1 MKKIS
6 VRFCTI
12 HRVFQLQ
19 FGNGYFLLYSQQLIP
34 LLINIYR
41 EETNLF
47 MHAYVC
53 TLNHFNIDYSKPTKL
68 DYQLCFGNLFVR
80 LNRDELLYLLAAFW
94 KDFEDLMTSIIVMS
108 GEDAQQEEQCVQQ
121 KFFQ

>member
-6 VRFCTI
+6 VRFCTV
-12 HRVFQLQ
+12 HRVFHLQ
-19 FGNGYFLLYSQQLIP
+19 FGIGYFFLCSRQLVP
-34 LLINIYR
+34 LLINIYK

-53 TLNHFNIDYSKPTKL
+53 ALNNLNIDYSKPTKL
-68 DYQLCFGNLFVR
+68 DYQLCFGNLLVR

-94 KDFEDLMTSIIVMS
+94 KDFDDLMMNIIVMS
-108 GEDAQQEEQCVQQ
+108 GDEVQQEQVLV
-121 KFFQ
+121 

>member
-6 VRFCTI
+6 VRFCTV

-19 FGNGYFLLYSQQLIP
+19 FGNGYFLLCSRQLVP
-34 LLINIYR
+34 LLINIYK

-53 TLNHFNIDYSKPTKL
+53 TLNNLNIDYSKPTKL
-68 DYQLCFGNLFVR
+68 DYQLCFGNLLVR
-80 LNRDELLYLLAAFW
+80 LKRDELLYLLAAFW
-94 KDFEDLMTSIIVMS
+94 KDFDDLMMNIIVMS
-108 GEDAQQEEQCVQQ
+108 GDDVEQEEQFTQQ
-121 KFFQ
+121 KSFQ